1 MGSTAKLEY
10 KGPCPAREEV
20 SMCQFSAGVDQS
32 PAKDRREFCRL
43 SGSAALGVMA
53 FSGIAA
59 MGCERDTA
67 ESIPIKGAK
76 DEERG
81 NAMAEKIT
89 AVTARVIS
97 QKGTCGFGHKV
108 GDTAKI
114 TEAGVEGRICIHAL
128 YSMFPAAFAMLY
140 DVKFPWLSDTDKKT
154 HPCTDA
160 QNPVVFELTK
170 VRT

>member
-1 MGSTAKLEY
+1 
-10 KGPCPAREEV
+10 
-20 SMCQFSAGVDQS
+20 MCQPRTDDGESVE
-32 PAKDRREFCRL
+32 KDRREFCRL
-43 SGSAALGVMA
+43 SGSLALGVMA
-53 FSGIAA
+53 FGGIAA
-59 MGCERDTA
+59 MGCEKGTA
-67 ESIPIKGAK
+67 ESVPLMDAK
-76 DEERG
+76 VAEGE
-81 NAMAEKIT
+81 NAMAEKVT
-89 AVTARVIS
+89 AVTAKVIS

-108 GDTAKI
+108 GDTVKI

-140 DVKFPWLSDTDKKT
+140 DVKFPWLSDTDRKT